1 MSERKTPTA
10 TYTGFQQTVVRSFEQ
25 LRRDRNLGVVY
36 LLLAV
41 ITAWAFTGHSGA
53 GTFNLDH
60 GRSFAVAATPLA
72 WVVAVFLAA
81 LGGVQLIRGLGRWQS
96 AGLAA
101 AGVLFIF
108 SLLAWAA
115 APKGFA
121 FVGMLT
127 QAITFSTPLI
137 FGALSGI
144 MCERSGVVNIAI
156 EGLLLNGAFTSALVG
171 SVSTFWL
178 GVLVAMITSALFG
191 WLLAWL
197 AIRFKVDQVIVGF
210 FINFFIAGLTA
221 FLASRILSKNPGYN
235 GVDTLKAWKIPGLHS
250 IPVIGPILFEQTVFV
265 YVAFALV
272 AFLAWAFKST
282 RWGLRT
288 RAVGE
293 HPRAADTL
301 GVNVN
306 RLRYRNVIAAG
317 AIAGFGGSWWTANVG
332 SFTKDITNGRGF
344 IALAVVIVGRWT
356 PVGALAGALTFGF
369 FDALKDKLG
378 FLNTGIPSEFIGMTP
393 FIATIIV
400 VAGFAGRTRP
410 PKASGQPYE
419 SQ

>member
-1 MSERKTPTA
+1 MSTPTE
-10 TYTGFQQTVVRSFEQ
+10 TYQTFQQSVVRSFEQ
-25 LRRDRNLGVVY
+25 VRRDRNLGIVY
-36 LLLAV
+36 LILAG
-41 ITAWAFTGHSGA
+41 IAAWAFTGHDGTA
-53 GTFNLDH
+53 TFNLDH
-60 GRSFAVAATPLA
+60 GRSFGIAATPLA
-72 WVVAVFLAA
+72 WIVAGSLAV
-81 LGGVQLIRGLGRWQS
+81 LGGVQLARGFGRWQS
-96 AGLAA
+96 A
-101 AGVLFIF
+101 VLTVVAVSFLL

-115 APKGFA
+115 APKGFSL
-121 FVGMLT
+121 VGMLT
-127 QAITFSTPLI
+127 QAITFSTPLV
-137 FGALSGI
+137 FGALAGI

-171 SVSTFWL
+171 SVTTFWV
-178 GVLVAMITSALFG
+178 GVLAAMVTSALFA

-210 FINFFIAGLTA
+210 FLNFFIAGLTA
-221 FLASRILSKNPGYN
+221 FLDNRILGPNPGYN
-235 GVDTLKAWKIPGLHS
+235 GVKTLKPLKVPFLHTL
-250 IPVIGPILFEQTVFV
+250 PVIGPILFVQTWFV

-272 AFLAWAFKST
+272 AMLAWAFRST

-306 RLRYRNVIAAG
+306 RMRYRNVIAAG
-317 AIAGFGGSWWTANVG
+317 MIAGFGGSWFTANVG
-332 SFTKDITNGRGF
+332 RFREDITNGKGF

-356 PVGALAGALTFGF
+356 PIGALCGALAFGF
-369 FDALKDKLG
+369 FDALQDKLG
-378 FLNTGIPSEFIGMTP
+378 FLKTGIPGEFIGMTP
-393 FIATIIV
+393 YIATIIV
-400 VAGFAGRTRP
+400 VAGFAGRTRA